1 MIALQSSGR
10 VTPGDTAAYRIAV
23 TRLDQESAALVAGLC
38 FRGHVPSTSAERI
51 AKLDAELKSMQEEA
65 AKNPARP
72 TVAQMES
79 DLKALQAE
87 AAKDP
92 ARPTVAQMERELDRL
107 SRTGR

>member
-1 MIALQSSGR
+1 MRNFFRSKAF
-10 VTPGDTAAYRIAV
+10 TAAISSLA
-23 TRLDQESAALVAGLC
+23 TAALVAGLC
-38 FRGHVPSTSAERI
+38 LRGHVPSSSAERI